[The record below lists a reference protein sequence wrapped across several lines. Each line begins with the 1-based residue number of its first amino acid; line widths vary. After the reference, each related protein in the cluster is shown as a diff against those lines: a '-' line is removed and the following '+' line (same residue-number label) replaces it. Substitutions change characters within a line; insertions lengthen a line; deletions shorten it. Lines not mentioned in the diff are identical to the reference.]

1 MIFAFF
7 FSTSYFDSGETFAI
21 STDYTKNNKMLHVI
35 AQLYKTSNV
44 MFDQGINAHLEI
56 FCLIIFVNLQTTVV
70 TLEL

>member
-7 FSTSYFDSGETFAI
+7 FPPSFFDSGETFAI
-21 STDYTKNNKMLHVI
+21 SIDYTKNNKTLHVI

-44 MFDQGINAHLEI
+44 MFDQDINAHLET
-56 FCLIIFVNLQTTVV
+56 FGLIIFINLQTIVV